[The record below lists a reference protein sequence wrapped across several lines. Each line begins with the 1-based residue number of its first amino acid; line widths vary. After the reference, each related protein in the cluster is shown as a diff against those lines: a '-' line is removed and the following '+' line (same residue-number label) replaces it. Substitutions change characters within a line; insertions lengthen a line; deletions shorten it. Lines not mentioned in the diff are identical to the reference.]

1 MSVHQKA
8 NGTWY
13 VRYRVPGEKNAR
25 NEYIGVGP
33 DAAKRARE
41 RDREI
46 KAQKA
51 SGKRPSD
58 KLYLDQLAQAYVR
71 DRKLAGK
78 SSTWLAE
85 METLFN
91 TRFLPELCHVP
102 VDDLTYSDVM
112 CMADKHLSAVTLAT
126 RQRYLG
132 YLYACFNYGT
142 KHEFTAGNP
151 LSTWEKQPEPRRELL
166 LTIEDLEKL
175 YQHAA
180 PHLQWAIAVE
190 WEVGARPGPSELY
203 ALRWMH
209 VDFERSLIRIPG
221 TKTLLANRLIPIT
234 QAFCF
239 ELQKKREL
247 PQSDYVIEYHGRG
260 VKSMRTAF
268 NRAQER
274 AGLPYHVRMY
284 DIRHLFVTL
293 LLDGGAG
300 LAAVSRMIGHSRI
313 ATTQEWYY
321 HLLPGAMREAITHK
335 PAPLGSSSAND
346 ARIHKRIHRRLQAA
360 ANGRKRGAASRRLFI
375 KS

>member
-25 NEYIGVGP
+25 NEYIGVG
-33 DAAKRARE
+33 DAAAQRARE

-51 SGKRPSD
+51 SGKRPSERM
-58 KLYLDQLAQAYVR
+58 YLDQLAQAYLR

-85 METLFN
+85 MESLFN
-91 TRFLPELCHVP
+91 KRFLPELCHVP
-102 VDDLTYSDVM
+102 VDDLTYSEVM
-112 CMADKHLSAVTLAT
+112 SMADKHLSKVSLAT

-132 YLYACFNYGT
+132 YLYACFNYGG
-142 KHEFTAGNP
+142 KHQLTTGNP
-151 LSTWEKQPEPRRELL
+151 LSTWTKQPEPRKALL
-166 LTIEDLEKL
+166 LTLEDLEKL

-180 PHLQWAIAVE
+180 SHLQWAIAVE

-203 ALRWMH
+203 AIKWMH

-221 TKTLLANRLIPIT
+221 TKTVLANRLIPIT
-234 QAFCF
+234 SAFSH
-239 ELQKKREL
+239 ELQKKRETA
-247 PQSDYVIEYHGRG
+247 QSDYVIEYRGHG
-260 VKSMRTAF
+260 VKTMRRAF
-268 NRAQER
+268 TRAQER
-274 AGLPYHVRMY
+274 ANLPYHVRMY

-321 HLLPGAMREAITHK
+321 HLLPGAMREAIAFK
-335 PAPLGSSSAND
+335 PAPLGKSANS
-346 ARIHKRIHRRLQAA
+346 ARIHRRIHRRPQAA
-360 ANGRKRGAASRRLFI
+360 RNSRKMGPVQRGQ
-375 KS
+375 KK

>member
-33 DAAKRARE
+33 DAETRARE

-46 KAQKA
+46 KLQKA

-58 KLYLDQLAQAYVR
+58 RLYLDQLAQAYLC

-78 SSTWLAE
+78 SAEWLAE

-91 TRFLPELCHVP
+91 KRFLPELCHAP
-102 VDDLTYSDVM
+102 VDDLTYQDIM
-112 CMADKHLSAVTLAT
+112 KMAEKHLSGVTLAT

-142 KHEFTAGNP
+142 RHELTSGNP
-151 LSTWEKQPEPRRELL
+151 LGTWKKQPEPRRELL
-166 LTIEDLEKL
+166 LSVEDLEKL

-190 WEVGARPGPSELY
+190 WEVGARPGPTELY
-203 ALRWMH
+203 AIKWIH
-209 VDFERSLIRIPG
+209 VDFERCLIRIPG
-221 TKTLLANRLIPIT
+221 TKTVLANRLIPIT
-234 QAFCF
+234 PAFCQ
-239 ELQKKREL
+239 ELQKKREEA
-247 PQSDYVIEYHGRG
+247 QSEYVIEYRGRG
-260 VKSMRTAF
+260 VKTMRTAF
-268 NRAQER
+268 KRAQER
-274 AGLPYHVRMY
+274 AKLPYHVRMY

-321 HLLPGAMREAITHK
+321 HLLPGAMREAIAFK
-335 PAPLGSSSAND
+335 PAPLGSSEAGSV
-346 ARIHKRIHRRLQAA
+346 RIHRRIHRPPRLAV
-360 ANGRKRGAASRRLFI
+360 NRRKSTTPPKAI
-375 KS
+375 EE